1 MHNYACRSIAAQHA
15 SSYNSSFAPR
25 EIRHA
30 KNSPTDADLA
40 GEDAD
45 VDIDVA
51 AALLLLQP
59 SAQQQEPVAVSR
71 QDSPSAVFYPGMIV
85 WAKVEGHEWWPAQVV
100 RRRAVPRTDV
110 GPPPGGAANVL
121 NCFPVVFLNQ
131 RGIPGEI
138 RDTLGARLGS
148 DSSTGIN
155 TGNDDFEAEYAWVM
169 ASSLRPFE
177 PGDYTLVSDH
187 IVINRELA
195 TCVAAAEAAIK
206 VLPTLPA
213 SPDYDSDGGWGSAQP
228 ASTDASGAQNRR
240 ARTNRSRGTRRVR
253 GRRATGN
260 ADDADAAV
268 PTFTAPQIVVDSI
281 LGWRHSTA
289 STDQVRAGCSS
300 QLSLCHMSCTGVSDV
315 HRSTTMSL
323 LTAVMP
329 NLRSATHVHETSK
342 RHYEC
347 CIKCCCQLQNGGLQ
361 RKGSGGA
368 DREFLIKWHEHSHIR
383 NEWVPETRVMALA
396 KRKLLN
402 FTKKF
407 GDEPVDLSN
416 PRWTIPERFVARRK
430 CPFAPGWEILVK
442 WTGGTLQ
449 QVVA

>member
-1 MHNYACRSIAAQHA
+1 MVRERNPSRYSNRSIRVHNSACRSIAAQHA
-15 SSYNSSFAPR
+15 SSYNSTIAPR
-25 EIRHA
+25 ESGLLKTA
-30 KNSPTDADLA
+30 PTDADLA

-59 SAQQQEPVAVSR
+59 SAQQQEPGAASR
-71 QDSPSAVFYPGMIV
+71 LDSPSAVFYPGMIV

-131 RGIPGEI
+131 KGIPGEI
-138 RDTLGARLGS
+138 RDTLGVRLGS
-148 DSSTGIN
+148 DSSNRIN
-155 TGNDDFEAEYAWVM
+155 TGNEDFEAEYAWVM
-169 ASSLRPFE
+169 ASSLRPFK

-187 IVINRELA
+187 IGLNRELA

-206 VLPTLPA
+206 VLPALPT
-213 SPDYDSDGGWGSAQP
+213 SPNYDSDGGWGSAQP

-253 GRRATGN
+253 GRRTLGN

-289 STDQVRAGCSS
+289 STDQVRMLVISPLTVPH
-300 QLSLCHMSCTGVSDV
+300 LSYV
-315 HRSTTMSL
+315 HRC
-323 LTAVMP
+323 V
-329 NLRSATHVHETSK
+329 
-342 RHYEC
+342 
-347 CIKCCCQLQNGGLQ
+347 
-361 RKGSGGA
+361 
-368 DREFLIKWHEHSHIR
+368 
-383 NEWVPETRVMALA
+383 
-396 KRKLLN
+396 
-402 FTKKF
+402 
-407 GDEPVDLSN
+407 
-416 PRWTIPERFVARRK
+416 
-430 CPFAPGWEILVK
+430 
-442 WTGGTLQ
+442 
-449 QVVA
+449 